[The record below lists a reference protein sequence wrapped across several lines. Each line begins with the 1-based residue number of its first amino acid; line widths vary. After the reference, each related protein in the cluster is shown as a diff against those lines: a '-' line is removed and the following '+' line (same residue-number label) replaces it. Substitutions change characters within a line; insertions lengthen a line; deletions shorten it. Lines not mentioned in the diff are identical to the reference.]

1 MNNEIWKNIEG
12 YPNYQVS
19 NMGRVKSLNYNHTKK
34 EKILKPHNTGNGYL
48 MVQLFNN
55 DTYKCKLIHR
65 LVAETFIS
73 NPENKPCVDHINTDK
88 TDNKVENLRWVTHK
102 ENSNNPI
109 SKNNMVI
116 NATKPMLGIKSKAN
130 PLSIPILQLSKKG
143 TPIMLWYCGLDILRE
158 IGINNRNVSLCCKG
172 KRKTA
177 GGYRWQYLDDWLADW
192 WDMEMDKVA

>member
-1 MNNEIWKNIEG
+1 MNKEIWKDVEG

-34 EKILKPHNTGNGYL
+34 EKILKPHKATNSYL

-55 DTYKCKLIHR
+55 DTYKFKLIHR

-88 TDNKVENLRWVTHK
+88 TDNRVENLRWVTHK

-109 SKNNMVI
+109 SKNNMAV
-116 NATKPMLGIKSKAN
+116 NATKPMLGIKSKDN

-143 TPIMLWYCGLDILRE
+143 TPIMLWYCGLDILRK

-192 WDMEMDKVA
+192 WKQEMDKVA